1 MANYTVSRGVTASSN
16 ERGCIRAQEKPD
28 PGRET
33 RPDRAPKRPM
43 ILKRLA
49 ARIDFLSRVHS
60 NSPPVASFGSR
71 GTILP
76 KRAGFIQHDPS
87 AGKVRTAFVGAN
99 LWTSSIIKAW
109 NQVRLKPWGWN
120 AMALSLNCLSSF
132 ETATRHQCVTGTAK
146 KPNISQVAIRQQFR
160 LSEGRA
166 GVNMFNRLL
175 RRVSLAEP
183 KRCLF
188 LNVASEIPPKER
200 SFADDRKSPASTFEV
215 ICTTGC
221 S

>member
-16 ERGCIRAQEKPD
+16 ERGGIRAREEPD

-109 NQVRLKPWGWN
+109 IQVRLKPWGWN
-120 AMALSLNCLSSF
+120 AMALSLNWRWSF
-132 ETATRHQCVTGTAK
+132 ETATRHQCVTGPAEE
-146 KPNISQVAIRQQFR
+146 PNISRAAIRQQFR
-160 LSEGRA
+160 LIEGRA
-166 GVNMFNRLL
+166 GVKLFSRLL
-175 RRVSLAEP
+175 QWVSLTES
-183 KRCLF
+183 KCCLF
-188 LNVASEIPPKER
+188 KSVAGEFAPPER
-200 SFADDRKSPASTFEV
+200 SFADDRKSPASTVEV